1 MKSSQFR
8 MKPIAKWL
16 AVGALGLS
24 LLGCNEAVSEESA
37 TVITPVKLVEIPDV
51 SKDRVDS
58 FIAKV
63 DATERATLS
72 FQVAGEIAQINVNMG
87 ESVLQG
93 QELAKLDPT
102 DYQLALDA
110 KKAEFELAETAF
122 ERSEQ
127 LYGKRLISA
136 DEFDRTETSYKAA
149 QAALD
154 QAKTDLSYT
163 RISAPYD
170 GVVSLSFAKEH
181 QVVGASQPILNV
193 IDNKVLDVVFTV
205 PVTYIE
211 KHGINHFYSTALTVT
226 PDSRRDLVIPATFK
240 EISTQ
245 PNQDTNSYSAT
256 LTIERPAEVN
266 LLSGMTGLVSVFQ
279 ARDEIG
285 ISVANSAWVYREG
298 NQGELFLYDAET
310 KSLKKVRVTIDEN
323 GRVIGGLNSGDRI
336 VEAGVSKLFEGQ
348 KVKPWKK
355 EGGI

>member
-16 AVGALGLS
+16 AVGVLGLS
-24 LLGCNEAVSEESA
+24 LIGCNDAISEESVA
-37 TVITPVKLVEIPDV
+37 VVTPVKLVEIPDV
-51 SKDRVDS
+51 SKDHVDS

-72 FQVAGEIAQINVNMG
+72 FQVAGEISGITVNMG
-87 ESVLQG
+87 AHVRKG
-93 QELAKLDPT
+93 QELAMLDPT

-110 KKAEFELAETAF
+110 KQAEFELAETAF
-122 ERSEQ
+122 KRSEQ
-127 LYGKRLISA
+127 LYIKRLIST

-149 QAALD
+149 RAALD

-170 GVVSLSFAKEH
+170 GVISLAFAKEH

-193 IDNKVLDVVFTV
+193 IDNQVLDVVFTV

-211 KHGINHFYSTALTVT
+211 KNGIDHFYSTALTVT
-226 PDSRRDLVIPATFK
+226 PDSRRDLKIPAIFK

-256 LTIERPAEVN
+256 LTIERPEQVN
-266 LLSGMTGLVSVFQ
+266 LLSGMTGLVSVYKSQ
-279 ARDEIG
+279 DDIG
-285 ISVANSAWVYREG
+285 IAISESAWVEKEG
-298 NQGELFLYDAET
+298 SKGELFRFDP
-310 KSLKKVRVTIDEN
+310 KNSSLQKIEVTLDES
-323 GRVIGGLNSGDRI
+323 GKVIGGLNTGDLI
-336 VEAGVSKLFEGQ
+336 VEAGVGKLYEGQ
-348 KVKPWKK
+348 EVKPWKK